1 MEALTQPTLL
11 YTRHNCPLCDEAHR
25 ILMEFGLRPQL
36 IDIDQDVQWQE
47 RYTACVPVVWI
58 DGKERFRGHVNRVLL
73 KRLLLRRSNQARQ
86 RSNSREIR
94 EDPQP

>member
-11 YTRHNCPLCDEAHR
+11 YTRHNCPLCDEAHQ

-47 RYTACVPVVWI
+47 RYTSCVPVVWI

-94 EDPQP
+94 EDPQA

>member
-1 MEALTQPTLL
+1 MAALTTPTIL

-47 RYTACVPVVWI
+47 RYTNCVPVVWI
-58 DGKERFRGHVNRVLL
+58 DGKERFRGRVNRVLL
-73 KRLLLRRSNQARQ
+73 QRLLLRRSNQARQ
-86 RSNSREIR
+86 PSISPEIR
-94 EDPQP
+94 EDQEP

>member
-1 MEALTQPTLL
+1 MEALTTPTIL

-47 RYTACVPVVWI
+47 RYTNCVPVVWI
-58 DGKERFRGHVNRVLL
+58 DGKERFRGRVNRVLL
-73 KRLLLRRSNQARQ
+73 QRLLLRRSNQDRQ
-86 RSNSREIR
+86 PSISPEIR
-94 EDPQP
+94 EDQEP